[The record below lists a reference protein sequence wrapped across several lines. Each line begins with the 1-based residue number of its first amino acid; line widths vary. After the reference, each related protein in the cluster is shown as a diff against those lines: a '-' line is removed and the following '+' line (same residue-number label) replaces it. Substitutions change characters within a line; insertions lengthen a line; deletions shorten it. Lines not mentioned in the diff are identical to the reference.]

1 MSKLSRTTSSGTNY
15 RGGAQG
21 GSNVVGWDR
30 GLVRSEVYSFTT
42 GSLPVSSISFISP
55 SMTLGNGS
63 TIAVRCAISTSQ
75 TAYTQSS
82 GGNTGYAVN
91 INGTTSFSISL
102 AANTTYYITFFPG
115 TTKNS
120 GTWYGWYYCDG
131 DAFTVNLTQI
141 DYTTCSAPTRV
152 YMDDTIVAPGGST
165 YVNWEG
171 GSAGTNMS
179 IAGYDIYIATSA
191 SGPYDRLAYV
201 SGSSEWYK
209 SVTAPTTRGSSYY
222 YKIVTCGSV
231 SGYDSNLSTAY
242 ASVKANYLPSA
253 PTVSADRTSV
263 PSTGATV
270 KFTVTAG
277 SDSDGQTRT
286 LYYSTS
292 SSSTKRPFTSPL
304 SAELSS
310 DITYYFYTYD
320 GIEFSSATSI
330 SITSNV
336 KPSITSVDFDS
347 LYSYNAWGGTGAS
360 GYQRG
365 YAYAVTPKIS
375 VNKTGTLM
383 VMAELEWWNNTSDQF
398 TKDYDYSFL
407 NYSMAS
413 TSNVILNN
421 YDLHIA
427 AVAKV
432 VESTRQ
438 SYDVRWRLK
447 FVLSDGSEQSDAVY
461 WPANG
466 YYYTIAKS
474 PTLTASYNRF
484 ADSNIPGTNTG
495 QIWRQVR
502 MKFYNDTS
510 VTSISVAATAGGIA
524 VSPTSATS
532 VDENYRYVDVTLPDN
547 IAGSSTI
554 VITASLTNTSASIT
568 KKVTCNVTE
577 SPAPTMGSITHE
589 ASTIYPFTGT
599 GTYQVSTVWPFGS
612 YSAVDSATLRAYNC
626 STTVSDVIK
635 FIHASDTSGV
645 NQAEKILT
653 WTKSGDN
660 FAATMDRATA
670 YGWNNE
676 LGYTTYVGSQTYYCQ
691 LQITNLFGKTFTSGW
706 LSRTF
711 NFNELAQTPTISTVQ
726 WAQTNTS
733 STSWT
738 TFQTGA
744 DGDAIQESLYL
755 QFGLNFGLF
764 TEDKITVNLRLTNDA
779 GTNTVLTQ
787 EFQASELS
795 RATGR
800 TAASNTIYFV
810 YGPVSNISTSNNRK
824 WTFQVTTTRGD
835 VTSSEI
841 TMRVQNQ
848 TVPAINFLLCSTTQ
862 DYDLTYQFTQT
873 DTGGGTITNYL
884 YGEGS
889 NLSGVITNTSG
900 TVHSLVTGWDV
911 KSICI
916 KSVSTVTGLI
926 TRTVNYYSNYIIVYQ
941 LSPTVVYRKN
951 QLGVNTKEPTPG
963 AAVDIHQSTGADSI
977 LFQGRDAN
985 DNTVKFDINILN
997 GTIKFYVN
1005 GTVKHTLDMANGTLT

>member
-1 MSKLSRTTSSGTNY
+1 MATSGSVTTSSYSGRYGVLSWSSTSSGNKSTINWSMDLKGGTSSWY
-15 RGGAQG
+15 ITSQCYFTVSCSQG
-21 GSNVVGWDR
+21 SSNVSTVTVLSYNTSRKGYVGNI
-30 GLVRSEVYSFTT
+30 GSGSFTIT
-42 GSLPVSSISFISP
+42 HDS
-55 SMTLGNGS
+55 N
-63 TIAVRCAISTSQ
+63 AQA
-75 TAYTQSS
+75 
-82 GGNTGYAVN
+82 
-91 INGTTSFSISL
+91 SFSISL
-102 AANTTYYITFFPG
+102 SLATYNWAVNCTG
-115 TTKNS
+115 S
-120 GTWYGWYYCDG
+120 GSWSLPT
-131 DAFTVNLTQI
+131 L
-141 DYTTCSAPTRV
+141 YTSCSAPTSV
-152 YMDDTIVAPGGST
+152 
-165 YVNWEG
+165 
-171 GSAGTNMS
+171 
-179 IAGYDIYIATSA
+179 SA
-191 SGPYDRLAYV
+191 SGYV
-201 SGSSEWYK
+201 APSGSFTVSWSGASGGTNNSISSYQIYWHVT
-209 SVTAPTTRGSSYY
+209 SNGTAPTTSTYTGTTNVVSTSSSGSTTITLSSATRGYKVVCGVVTRGSAGSSYY
-222 YKIVTCGSV
+222 SGIKTGGSV
-231 SGYDSNLSTAY
+231 TVNH
-242 ASVKANYLPSA
+242 VPNA
-253 PTVSADRTSV
+253 PTASADTTRI

-277 SDSDGQTRT
+277 SDSDGQSCT

-292 SSSTKRPFTSPL
+292 SSGTKTKFTSPL
-304 SAELSS
+304 SKTISS
-310 DITYYFYTYD
+310 ASTYYFYTYD
-320 GIEFSSATSI
+320 GIEYSSATNISI
-330 SITSNV
+330 SLNT
-336 KPSITSVDFDS
+336 KPSIISVTSYS
-347 LYSYNAWGGTGAS
+347 LSSYNAWGGTGAS
-360 GYQRG
+360 GYQYG

-383 VMAELEWWNNTSDQF
+383 VTAELEYWNNTSSQF
-398 TKDYDYSFL
+398 AKDYDYSFP
-407 NYSMAS
+407 NYSMTS
-413 TSNVILNN
+413 TSNVVLNN
-421 YDLHIA
+421 YDLHTA

-432 VESTRQ
+432 AESARQ

-447 FVLSDGSEQSDAVY
+447 FVLSDGLEQSDAVY

-466 YYYTIAKS
+466 YYYTIAKP
-474 PTLTASYNRF
+474 PTLTASYNQF
-484 ADSNIPGTNTG
+484 ADSNITGTNSG
-495 QIWRQVR
+495 QVWRQVR

-510 VTSISVAATAGGIA
+510 VTTISVAATAGGIA
-524 VSPTSATS
+524 VSPTSTTS
-532 VDENYRYVDVTLPDN
+532 VNGNYRYVDVTLPDN
-547 IAGSSTI
+547 IAGSSAI
-554 VITASLTNTSASIT
+554 VITASLTNISASIT

-577 SPAPTMGSITHE
+577 SPAPTMGSITHG

-612 YSAVDSATLRAYNC
+612 YSTVDSTTLRAYNC
-626 STTVSDVIK
+626 STTASNVIK
-635 FIHASDTSGV
+635 FVHASNTSGA
-645 NQAEKILT
+645 NQVVKTLT
-653 WTKSGDN
+653 WAKSGDN

-670 YGWNNE
+670 YGWNHE

-726 WAQTNTS
+726 WAQTNTA

-738 TFQTGA
+738 TFRTGA
-744 DGDAIQESLYL
+744 SGDAIQESLYL
-755 QFGLNFGLF
+755 RFGLNFGLF

-800 TAASNTIYFV
+800 TAASNTVYLV

-824 WTFQVTTTRGD
+824 WTFQVTTTRGTA
-835 VTSSEI
+835 TSAEI
-841 TMRVQNQ
+841 TMRAQKQ
-848 TVPAINFLLCSTTQ
+848 TAPAINFLVCSTTQ
-862 DYDLTYQFTQT
+862 DYDLIYQFTQT

-889 NLSGVITNTSG
+889 NLSGAITNTSG

-941 LSPTVVYRKN
+941 LSPTVAYRKN
-951 QLGVNTKEPTPG
+951 QLGVNTNSPTSG

-985 DNTVKFDINILN
+985 GNTVKFDMNILN

-1005 GTVKHTLDMANGTLT
+1005 GTVKHTLDMVNGTLT